1 MNQVADKSELL
12 RLMACACGN
21 LRAATRAVTQLYDE
35 VFQPLGLRATQFSVL
50 AAVDY
55 MESVT
60 ITTLAEFFEMDRTTM
75 TRNLRP
81 LEREGYLTVTEGQDR
96 RTREVMLTDQG
107 RGAVAKGLPLWGKA
121 QDRVVRGLGQ
131 EKFDAFLKQLEEIS
145 ALVRGP

>member
-1 MNQVADKSELL
+1 MV
-12 RLMACACGN
+12 CACGK
-21 LRAATRAVTQLYDE
+21 LRAATRVVTQLYDE
-35 VFQPLGLRATQFSVL
+35 VFQPLGLRATQFSLL

-60 ITTLAEFFEMDRTTM
+60 ITALAEFFDMDRTTM

-107 RGAVAKGLPLWGKA
+107 REAVGKGLPLWDKA
-121 QDRVVRGLGQ
+121 QERIVYGLGQ
-131 EKFDAFLKQLEEIS
+131 EKFDAFLKQLEEVT